1 VAAADD
7 AVHPPGWPFRVFRIA
22 SAREIGMMPA
32 VAAHP
37 AAGSR
42 RPEGGVMKT
51 LAAVLVAVAVALVP
65 IAAQEAKKI
74 DITGTWEMTVESPQG
89 QMVITANY
97 KQEGETLTG
106 THVSEM
112 GETPLK
118 GTVKGADIQ
127 YTVTIDM
134 GGQQMTI
141 VHKAKVEGDTI
152 KGSADIEGM
161 GSITFTAKR
170 KK

>member
-1 VAAADD
+1 
-7 AVHPPGWPFRVFRIA
+7 
-22 SAREIGMMPA
+22 MMPA
-32 VAAHP
+32 AAALP
-37 AAGSR
+37 AALSR
-42 RPEGGVMKT
+42 KFQGGVMKT

-65 IAAQEAKKI
+65 VAAQNAKKI

-89 QMVITANY
+89 QMVITATY

-106 THVSEM
+106 KHVSEM

-118 GTVKGADIQ
+118 GTVKGADIE
-127 YTVTIDM
+127 YTVTLDM
-134 GGQQMTI
+134 GGQVMSI
-141 VHKAKVEGDTI
+141 VHKAKVDGDTI

-161 GSITFTAKR
+161 GSIPFTAKR

>member
-1 VAAADD
+1 M
-7 AVHPPGWPFRVFRIA
+7 I
-22 SAREIGMMPA
+22 PA
-32 VAAHP
+32 VAAAP

-42 RPEGGVMKT
+42 KSQGGIMKT
-51 LAAVLVAVAVALVP
+51 LTAILVVAAIALVP
-65 IAAQEAKKI
+65 VAAQDAKKI

-89 QMVITANY
+89 QMLITANY

-112 GETPLK
+112 GEAPLK
-118 GTVKGADIQ
+118 GTVKGADIE
-127 YTVTIDM
+127 YTLTLDM
-134 GGQQMTI
+134 GGQQMSI

-152 KGSADIEGM
+152 TGSAIIGEM
-161 GSITFTAKR
+161 GTIAFTAKR